1 MYVRFSAPDVYKGV
15 QKEMANRTLPLL
27 VKVFIVGKRGK
38 ISIGIWKSS
47 EWRKKGS
54 RWPMV
59 RVRKKDSRRK
69 GENFVIIKRTNGYLG
84 GRKPWEAGVDFRMY
98 NKYLRV

>member
-1 MYVRFSAPDVYKGV
+1 M
-15 QKEMANRTLPLL
+15 E
-27 VKVFIVGKRGK
+27 
-38 ISIGIWKSS
+38 
-47 EWRKKGS
+47 KKGS
-54 RWPMV
+54 RWPVV

-84 GRKPWEAGVDFRMY
+84 GRKPGEAGVDFRIY